1 MRVYSKL
8 NPIDR
13 YQREIECQV
22 RKEFNDKTRRQAKK
36 VNCEDMI
43 SHYVRQEEI
52 LKVSLSEAK
61 DIYEAYRLEKTL
73 EYCRSNLAKWQKI
86 AEEAQAAHQK

>member
-1 MRVYSKL
+1 MRVYNIL

-13 YQREIECQV
+13 YQREINNQIRSEISIAER
-22 RKEFNDKTRRQAKK
+22 RKSKK

-43 SHYVRQEEI
+43 SHFVRQEEI

-61 DIYEAYRLEKTL
+61 DIYEAHKLEKTL
-73 EYCRSNLAKWQKI
+73 EYCRNNLAKWQKI
-86 AEEAQAAHQK
+86 AEEANQK